1 MKYTKLNLDKY
12 KGYSKTKHKSSFFIL
27 LMLSCLAINSC
38 HNNIS
43 IPHSILPSQ
52 NEFQNSFIRIE
63 QLQQTDIPLDASI
76 FSVQENYLLYIRH
89 RESISSESDNIS
101 LYYYQYDTKENRYLG
116 KISLPSMYAEPA
128 VQIEDSLYFL
138 GGLNGQENGICKV
151 NLETYEL
158 EQIYETDA
166 SAFFPRLNKYGNQL
180 LLLNITSDQ
189 NECNTYHLELLNPN
203 GTDRS
208 IIAERNA
215 SSEAGSYISC
225 IDTDEKYIYAFE
237 ECIHMS
243 KRTYQILRFEPNGE
257 ADSFQVDL
265 SELIEVDT
273 NGLSNDVIMY
283 MEKIGDYFVLQ
294 TLNGR
299 LYLLMMTD
307 DSIQTTEIDSQFY
320 RSVPGGYSFLTDI
333 NPNTNNLYI
342 LSQNTDTKIY
352 LFNPRMANFREINL
366 PENEK
371 LYFCSGYGSK
381 VLVQKQYDS
390 PFYLLSLPS

>member
-1 MKYTKLNLDKY
+1 
-12 KGYSKTKHKSSFFIL
+12 
-27 LMLSCLAINSC
+27 ML
-38 HNNIS
+38 
-43 IPHSILPSQ
+43 
-52 NEFQNSFIRIE
+52 F
-63 QLQQTDIPLDASI
+63 
-76 FSVQENYLLYIRH
+76 
-89 RESISSESDNIS
+89 
-101 LYYYQYDTKENRYLG
+101 
-116 KISLPSMYAEPA
+116 
-128 VQIEDSLYFL
+128 
-138 GGLNGQENGICKV
+138 
-151 NLETYEL
+151 
-158 EQIYETDA
+158 
-166 SAFFPRLNKYGNQL
+166 
-180 LLLNITSDQ
+180 
-189 NECNTYHLELLNPN
+189 
-203 GTDRS
+203 RS
-208 IIAERNA
+208 
-215 SSEAGSYISC
+215 
-225 IDTDEKYIYAFE
+225 
-237 ECIHMS
+237 
-243 KRTYQILRFEPNGE
+243 
-257 ADSFQVDL
+257 SFQVDL